1 MGGGLIQLAAIGAQ
15 NAYLTGNPQITYF
28 VAVYKR
34 HTNFSIECIEQLF
47 TGNATFGK
55 KVFCDIDRVGDL
67 IGDIFLV
74 VKLPK
79 LSSSINDKAVIS
91 WTNSIGHALI
101 KYIDLEIGETVIDK
115 KPNSTK
121 QSDKS
126 VGEYIDFEEID

>member
-15 NAYLTGNPQITYF
+15 NAYLSGNPQITYF

-55 KVFCDIDRVGDL
+55 KVFCDINRVGDL

-74 VKLPK
+74 VKYK
-79 LSSSINDKAVIS
+79 D
-91 WTNSIGHALI
+91 
-101 KYIDLEIGETVIDK
+101 
-115 KPNSTK
+115 
-121 QSDKS
+121 
-126 VGEYIDFEEID
+126 